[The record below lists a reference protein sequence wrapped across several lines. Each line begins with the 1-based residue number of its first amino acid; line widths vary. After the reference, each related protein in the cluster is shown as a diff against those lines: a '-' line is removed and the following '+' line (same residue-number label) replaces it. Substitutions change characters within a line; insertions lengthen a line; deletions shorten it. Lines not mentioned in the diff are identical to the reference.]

1 MEWIYVGGDGDGV
14 KNCWGKRR
22 GGRREREKRLGE
34 GEGDC
39 EGCGIGDTEAGAKG
53 GCLAEQFWAR
63 LWGDHYHSL
72 QGEWDSGL
80 RSG

>member
-1 MEWIYVGGDGDGV
+1 MEWTYVGGDGDGV

-53 GCLAEQFWAR
+53 GVPSRAILGQVVGR
-63 LWGDHYHSL
+63 SL
-72 QGEWDSGL
+72 P
-80 RSG
+80 